1 MKTGKMAKWQD
12 YFAILHF
19 TSLPVDF
26 ERGHEESLW
35 RVKRARALL

>member
-19 TSLPVDF
+19 TSLPVAF
-26 ERGHEESLW
+26 EWGHGESPW
-35 RVKRARALL
+35 RVKRVRALL